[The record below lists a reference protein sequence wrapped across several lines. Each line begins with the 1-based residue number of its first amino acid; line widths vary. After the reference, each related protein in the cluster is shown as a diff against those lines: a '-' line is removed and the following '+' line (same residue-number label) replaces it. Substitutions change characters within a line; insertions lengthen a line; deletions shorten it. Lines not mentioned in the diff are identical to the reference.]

1 MKVTVIAQGKRTE
14 FDGDAKT
21 IIDVLS
27 GMGINR
33 ETVIVRKGKSVV
45 PAEEEIADGDEIELI
60 KIFSGG

>member
-1 MKVTVIAQGKRTE
+1 MKVAVVVQGKKTE
-14 FDGDAKT
+14 FDGNART
-21 IIDVLS
+21 IVDVLS

>member
-1 MKVTVIAQGKRTE
+1 MKVTVMAQGKRTE